1 MKITRKPQ
9 DAAATATNNLAVAGF
24 RYSRKDRSEADWL
37 AGLEIA
43 EREAALKAAAK
54 AQSKPTQNWLN
65 PMGADYVIK
74 GRRLVEMPLTAEERD
89 DLCRR
94 AAKQI

>member
-1 MKITRKPQ
+1 MTYTPQ
-9 DAAATATNNLAVAGF
+9 IAVAGF
-24 RYSRKDRSEADWL
+24 RYTRKERAEADWL

-54 AQSKPTQNWLN
+54 AQSKPNPNWLN
-65 PMGADYVIK
+65 PMGADDIIK

-94 AAKQI
+94 SAKQI

>member
-1 MKITRKPQ
+1 MK
-9 DAAATATNNLAVAGF
+9 ATTNVAVAGF
-24 RYSRKDRSEADWL
+24 RYSRKERSEADWL

-54 AQSKPTQNWLN
+54 AQPKPAPNWLN
-65 PMGADYVIK
+65 PMGADDIIRN
-74 GRRLVEMPLTAEERD
+74 RRLIEMPLTAEERN

>member
-1 MKITRKPQ
+1 MTQSTHIG
-9 DAAATATNNLAVAGF
+9 VAGF
-24 RYSRKDRSEADWL
+24 RYSRQDRAEADWL

-43 EREAALKAAAK
+43 ERESALKAANALLRNP
-54 AQSKPTQNWLN
+54 APNWLN
-65 PMGADYVIK
+65 PMGADDVIK
-74 GRRLVEMPLTAEERD
+74 NRRLVEMPLTSEERD

>member
-1 MKITRKPQ
+1 VN
-9 DAAATATNNLAVAGF
+9 TNTHTGVAGF
-24 RYSRKDRSEADWL
+24 RYSRSERAEADWL

-43 EREAALKAAAK
+43 ERESALKAAK
-54 AQSKPTQNWLN
+54 AALIKPTPNWLN
-65 PMGADYVIK
+65 PMGADDVIK
-74 GRRLVEMPLTAEERD
+74 NRRLVEMPLTSEERD

>member
-1 MKITRKPQ
+1 MK
-9 DAAATATNNLAVAGF
+9 ATNNVAVAGF
-24 RYSRKDRSEADWL
+24 RYSRKERAEADWL

-43 EREAALKAAAK
+43 EREAALKEAAK
-54 AQSKPTQNWLN
+54 AQSKPAPNWLN
-65 PMGADYVIK
+65 PMGADDIIK
-74 GRRLVEMPLTAEERD
+74 NRRLVEMPLTSEERD

>member
-1 MKITRKPQ
+1 MN
-9 DAAATATNNLAVAGF
+9 TNTHIAVAGF
-24 RYSRKDRSEADWL
+24 RYSRKERADADWL

-43 EREAALKAAAK
+43 KHEAALKAVEMAQAK
-54 AQSKPTQNWLN
+54 PAPNWLN
-65 PMGADYVIK
+65 PMGADDVIK
-74 GRRLVEMPLTAEERD
+74 RRRLVEMPLTGEERD

>member
-1 MKITRKPQ
+1 MKP
-9 DAAATATNNLAVAGF
+9 TNEPGF
-24 RYSRKDRSEADWL
+24 RYSRKERADADWL

-43 EREAALKAAAK
+43 EREAAFRSAAR
-54 AQSKPTQNWLN
+54 AQSKNVPNWLN
-65 PMGADYVIK
+65 QMGADDVIK
-74 GRRLVEMPLTAEERD
+74 NRRLVEMPLTREERD

>member
-1 MKITRKPQ
+1 MTPSTHIG
-9 DAAATATNNLAVAGF
+9 VAGF
-24 RYSRKDRSEADWL
+24 RYSRKERAEADWL

-43 EREAALKAAAK
+43 ERESALKAAK
-54 AQSKPTQNWLN
+54 AALIKPTPSWLN
-65 PMGADYVIK
+65 PMGADDVIK
-74 GRRLVEMPLTAEERD
+74 NRRLVEMPLTSEERD